1 MPKYDYDIGVLGGG
15 SAGLTIAAGA
25 AQLGAKVLLVE
36 KEPRLGG
43 DCLHYGCVPSKTL
56 IRTAQVY
63 HLMKNTRRFGLPGVA
78 PQKVDFRDIAARI
91 KSVIDEIQP
100 HDSEERFCGLG
111 VKVEFGDAQ
120 FTDEHSIRIN
130 GKMLSAKNWVIA
142 TGSSAMVPP
151 IDGLD
156 KAPYITNREI
166 FYMDSLPGSMICIG
180 GGPISIEMAQAFSR
194 LGTSVTVVE
203 YGKQILGKEHRTW
216 RQR

>member
-1 MPKYDYDIGVLGGG
+1 MPKFDFDIGILGGG
-15 SAGLTIAAGA
+15 SAGLTVAAGA
-25 AQLGAKVLLVE
+25 AQLGARTLLVE

-63 HLMKNTRRFGLPGVA
+63 HLMRNARRFGLPDVT
-78 PQKVDFRDIAARI
+78 PQAVDFRDVAARI
-91 KSVIDEIQP
+91 KSVIEEIQP

-130 GKMLSAKNWVIA
+130 GRTLSAKNWVIA

-156 KAPYITNREI
+156 KTPYITNREI
-166 FYMDSLPGSMICIG
+166 FS
-180 GGPISIEMAQAFSR
+180 
-194 LGTSVTVVE
+194 
-203 YGKQILGKEHRTW
+203 
-216 RQR
+216 